1 MKKFYFVVALAF
13 WFPALA
19 AVPSQETTSAP
30 PRIAAPALSV
40 SQAELELKV
49 QEKQIA
55 AIKEYHSSLLD
66 TVYWALSTVA
76 TVAALLVGFGWFA
89 NFKFHESEKQR
100 LKDELDGRIKEALA
114 SIDSRLSAHEVQM
127 LNAVDTRLDS
137 HFTRVARDIDIAR
150 ADAVGMYERMTTTI
164 EEMKS
169 QLTALELGKKRSEI
183 ADSEMEVALR
193 DVEVHVWELKGIPIN
208 MLITQKQGLAA
219 AIKANSKFS
228 VQFALDGMAN
238 TITNSILPAKKNISA
253 KMLKQICDAVDS
265 AAAIDPV
272 KAASVKALLEQVQV
286 KPEAES

>member
-30 PRIAAPALSV
+30 PRIAAPALSI

-55 AIKEYHSSLLD
+55 TIKEYHSSLLD

-114 SIDSRLSAHEVQM
+114 FIESRLSAHEVQM

-150 ADAVGMYERMTTTI
+150 ADAVGMYERMTTSI
-164 EEMKS
+164 EQMKS

-183 ADSEMEVALR
+183 AENEMEVALR

-208 MLITQKQGLAA
+208 MLITQRQGLDA

-238 TITNSILPAKKNISA
+238 TITKSILPAKKNISA
-253 KMLKQICDAVDS
+253 KMLKQFFDAVDS

-286 KPEAES
+286 EPEA